1 MIKFSTLALVILL
14 LGLIFMRLIL
24 LREAKCTIL
33 LNQISKSIHILY
45 TNNFFFKFYGGGGG
59 FAPQSQR
66 MAPSLHMVVV
76 VVVFFI
82 VLIVGNPR
90 RPTLENRELYKAC
103 ESAVDTME
111 SVGVATK
118 LYGL

>member
-45 TNNFFFKFYGGGGG
+45 TNNFFFKFYWGGG

-76 VVVFFI
+76 VVGFLLF
-82 VLIVGNPR
+82 
-90 RPTLENRELYKAC
+90 
-103 ESAVDTME
+103 
-111 SVGVATK
+111 
-118 LYGL
+118 

>member
-59 FAPQSQR
+59 VCPPKSKNGSI
-66 MAPSLHMVVV
+66 PTYGGGSGG
-76 VVVFFI
+76 FFI

-90 RPTLENRELYKAC
+90 RPKKERERRCRWVLRR
-103 ESAVDTME
+103 E
-111 SVGVATK
+111 
-118 LYGL
+118 